1 MVTATVAV
9 PLAAASVVPADLV
22 FDVVPLAEADA
33 PYGSTAVRVSNTS
46 ATDYDGPLTLT
57 TPAWGTVESF
67 AVTGATA
74 VTVGSDRVW
83 TIPAVSIPASQS
95 VVIPFTWTGPFPLLA
110 EGQPL
115 TVAADASR
123 GTVRGS
129 GTVVSPHQ
137 LLWFAVTPGGDGNAA
152 GTPSFF
158 IGNTTETTLASSAT
172 AIRASLWSFPLT
184 SSQPIVAGGVRYA
197 GARVADGGTIITR
210 YVVPTPVPARDGKLL
225 FAIEWSN
232 RTAVAQ
238 QHQPIRSITTAAGV
252 TISALGSTMLHSA
265 YAD

>member
-1 MVTATVAV
+1 VVATTVAV

-22 FDVVPLAEADA
+22 FDVAPLVEADA
-33 PYGSTAVRVSNTS
+33 PYGSTAMRVSNTS
-46 ATDYDGPLTLT
+46 TIDYDGPLTLT

-74 VTVGSDRVW
+74 VAVGSDRVW

-95 VVIPFTWTGPFPLLA
+95 VVFPLTWTGPFPLLA
-110 EGQPL
+110 EAQPL

-129 GTVVSPHQ
+129 GTVVSPYQ
-137 LLWFAVTPGGDGNAA
+137 LLWFAVTPGGDGDAA

-158 IGNTTETTLASSAT
+158 IGNTTETALASSTT
-172 AIRASLWSFPLT
+172 AIRANLWSFPLT
-184 SSQPIVAGGVRYA
+184 SSQPIVAGAARYP

-210 YVVPTPVPARDGKLL
+210 YVVPTPVPARVGKLL

-232 RTAVAQ
+232 RTAAAQ
-238 QHQPIRSITTAAGV
+238 QHQSIRSITTAAGV
-252 TISALGSTMLHSA
+252 TLSALGSTMLHSA
-265 YAD
+265 YAG